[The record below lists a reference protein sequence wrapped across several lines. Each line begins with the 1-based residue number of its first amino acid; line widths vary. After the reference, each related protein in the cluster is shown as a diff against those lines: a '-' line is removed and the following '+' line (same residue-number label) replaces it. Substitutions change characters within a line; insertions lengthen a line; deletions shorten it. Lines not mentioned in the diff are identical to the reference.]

1 MRAGRHRHQPTAEQ
15 RRQVMTLA
23 GLGITQDQ
31 IASLLRLAP
40 KTLRLRYRQE
50 LDTGATEA
58 NVRVAQ
64 SLFNLATKEGNV
76 AAQIF
81 WLKARAGWR
90 EKQDVTI
97 NGTQTIQMQH
107 LVAARAMSEQL
118 HGQLIEAAPE
128 PSEDEPEEPPIHP
141 TFLQPKADE
150 PPGEP

>member
-1 MRAGRHRHQPTAEQ
+1 MARPQHQPTDEQ

-40 KTLRLRYRQE
+40 KTLRLRYRRE

-58 NVRVAQ
+58 NVRVAR
-64 SLFNLATKEGNV
+64 SLFNKATKEGNV

-90 EKQDVTI
+90 ETPRDV
-97 NGTQTIQMQH
+97 NVGGTGTP
-107 LVAARAMSEQL
+107 VAVDFA
-118 HGQLIEAAPE
+118 HGWPMRSGGIANSCWPRRKAA
-128 PSEDEPEEPPIHP
+128 
-141 TFLQPKADE
+141 KAA
-150 PPGEP
+150 